1 MTEIVLDS
9 NKLESTSQVNF
20 GNCKKSGTFY
30 INPAYIN
37 SLSESGGFV
46 MNCIDSAN
54 LEKDIF
60 VNHGW
65 KSMRLYEELSSD
77 KVYRTHVKM
86 HETED
91 KMWKDDVM
99 VMCDDRIVAK
109 FGSILVSRDIE

>member
-1 MTEIVLDS
+1 VTEIVLDS